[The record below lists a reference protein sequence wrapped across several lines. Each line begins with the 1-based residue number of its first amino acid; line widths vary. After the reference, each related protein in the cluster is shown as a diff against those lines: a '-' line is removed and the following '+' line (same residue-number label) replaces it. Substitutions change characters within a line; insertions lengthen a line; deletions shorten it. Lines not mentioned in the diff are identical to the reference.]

1 MSDTTLRRF
10 LSAVPNKS
18 LRRIMEISST
28 MHRRSQEIIDEKKA
42 ALRKGDDAMLQEIG
56 EGKDLMSIC
65 RE

>member
-1 MSDTTLRRF
+1 MLRRLF
-10 LSAVPNKS
+10 WAIPNKN
-18 LRRIMEISST
+18 LRQIMEISVT

-42 ALRKGDDAMLQEIG
+42 ALRKGDDAMHNEIG